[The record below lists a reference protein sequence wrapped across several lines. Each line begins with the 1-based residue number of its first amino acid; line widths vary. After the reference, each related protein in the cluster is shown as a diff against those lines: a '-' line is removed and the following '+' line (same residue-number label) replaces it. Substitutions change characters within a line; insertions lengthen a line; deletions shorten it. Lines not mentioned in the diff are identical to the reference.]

1 MAKTSQQSTSD
12 TTLIHASNELLAIL
26 EAENPGV
33 PSEEILRR
41 AISSYRFFTDQE
53 KEGHAILI
61 YHRISGW
68 KGEVHMSQF

>member
-33 PSEEILRR
+33 PIVEILRR
-41 AISSYRFFTDQE
+41 AISMYRALTAED
-53 KEGHAILI
+53 KKGHIILI
-61 YHRISGW
+61 HHPESGW
-68 KGEVHMSQF
+68 NGQVYMGQF